1 MRGFAYPTTFFVRL
15 SEQELPAFDA
25 LSQLLAVPLPYVQR
39 RASPEVNPMVVTLW
53 LEEPPEVCRT
63 GSEGPQTQVRK
74 APRHLPR
81 HARASLGWY
90 VFLAIEIFWSWR
102 DCHCERWNEVGFAL
116 GATVVL
122 LA

>member
-25 LSQLLAVPLPYVQR
+25 LSQLLAVPLRYVKR
-39 RASPEVNPMVVTLW
+39 RASPGVNPMVVTLR

-63 GSEGPQTQVRK
+63 GSEGPQTQVGK
-74 APRHLPR
+74 VPRHVPR

-102 DCHCERWNEVGFAL
+102 GCHCERWNEVGFAL